1 MNKSGNDTRLI
12 TVNTG
17 LTQTEREIINTLP
30 SGLQIYT
37 KAKDSPKISD
47 LPPVE
52 AEIMIYNLI
61 SETQINIGHTKSAED
76 ENVNQIT
83 SASILNFI
91 NQKYR
96 TLTVAELKLA
106 FLNGLSGD
114 YGDYIG
120 VNLKSASQWI
130 KGYLNDEKRKQA
142 MSEWNK
148 CLDNVKK
155 HVYTDEQKEQIEID
169 GCLHYFNEFVNNKML
184 ERFVM
189 PTDYLCSI
197 FYLRL
202 KTLGLINDSTFSQDK
217 KQQMFSEAKTEY
229 EKGFNNRNISKD
241 IYGAMLT
248 MIAKKQNKPFDHL
261 CKRIALHEYFKEL
274 VKNDCN
280 LSDELEKIKIK

>member
-1 MNKSGNDTRLI
+1 
-12 TVNTG
+12 
-17 LTQTEREIINTLP
+17 
-30 SGLQIYT
+30 
-37 KAKDSPKISD
+37 
-47 LPPVE
+47 
-52 AEIMIYNLI
+52 
-61 SETQINIGHTKSAED
+61 
-76 ENVNQIT
+76 
-83 SASILNFI
+83 
-91 NQKYR
+91 
-96 TLTVAELKLA
+96 
-106 FLNGLSGD
+106 
-114 YGDYIG
+114 
-120 VNLKSASQWI
+120 
-130 KGYLNDEKRKQA
+130 

-155 HVYTDEQKEQIEID
+155 HIYTDEQKEQIEID

>member
-17 LTQTEREIINTLP
+17 LTQTEREVINELP

>member
-1 MNKSGNDTRLI
+1 MNKSGNDTRLTTI
-12 TVNTG
+12 NTG
-17 LTQTEREIINTLP
+17 LTHTEREIINTLP

-47 LPPVE
+47 LPPVD

-91 NQKYR
+91 NQKYK

-169 GCLHYFNEFVNNKML
+169 GCLHYFNEFRQNKML

>member
-17 LTQTEREIINTLP
+17 LTQTEREVINELP

-91 NQKYR
+91 NQKYK

-280 LSDELEKIKIK
+280 LSDELNKNK

>member
-17 LTQTEREIINTLP
+17 LTQTEREVINELP

-280 LSDELEKIKIK
+280 LSDELNKNK

>member
-17 LTQTEREIINTLP
+17 LTQTEREVINELP

-155 HVYTDEQKEQIEID
+155 HVYTEEQKEQIEID
-169 GCLHYFNEFVNNKML
+169 GCLHYFNEFKENKML

-202 KTLGLINDSTFSQDK
+202 KAIGLITDSTFSPDK
-217 KQQMFSEAKTEY
+217 RQQMYAEAKTEY